1 MAWKASRMHIMSAL
15 PHYSQKVGP
24 KDMRP
29 IAKAFLPTNSRH
41 KELKTQT
48 RH

>member
-1 MAWKASRMHIMSAL
+1 MSAL

-24 KDMRP
+24 KNMRP
-29 IAKAFLPTNSRH
+29 IAKAYLAINSRH
-41 KELKTQT
+41 KELKAQT